1 MATDRLRA
9 LRVMERLREI
19 DTRERATE
27 AAGLRA
33 RADALE
39 TEREALLARLSG
51 ESRIEGLEGA
61 PYLGRFINS
70 IRSELDRNTR
80 ETARLAPELAQAEDR
95 LREAMAEQKTYEILR
110 IATLDRQRKEAAKR
124 EARDQD
130 MQTILRWQR

>member
-27 AAGLRA
+27 AASLRA
-33 RADALE
+33 RSDTLE

-61 PYLGRFINS
+61 PYLGRFITS

-80 ETARLAPELAQAEDR
+80 EAARLAPELAQAEDR

-110 IATLDRQRKEAAKR
+110 IATLDRQRKEAARR